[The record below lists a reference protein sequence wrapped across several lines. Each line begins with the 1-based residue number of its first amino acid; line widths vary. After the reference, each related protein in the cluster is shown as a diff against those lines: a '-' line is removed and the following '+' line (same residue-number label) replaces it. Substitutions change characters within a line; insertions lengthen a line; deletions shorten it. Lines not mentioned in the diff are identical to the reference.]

1 MKRFLI
7 TITVALMIT
16 IVLSNVVSAARI
28 SFIGTA
34 NTTGNNPTSGNFTLP
49 AGWAAGD
56 VAVFWWY
63 TENNTKT
70 LVAGTPWG
78 ITSKQDVNS
87 SGFGH
92 IFIGYR
98 TLVAGDSTFGWTS
111 STVNLATTIWGTSV
125 FRGVN
130 RSGDPFEAQSG
141 APATFTDT
149 SSPDPPAVTT
159 KTNGA
164 WVIPI
169 FGKNNDYLSIT
180 VPTGYTSAGSN
191 DATTGNDASAGVA
204 YREIASIGTEDPGPW
219 SAAGT
224 ANDDGYVWTGALMP
238 AAENAVFFGTN
249 L

>member
-1 MKRFLI
+1 
-7 TITVALMIT
+7 MIT

-34 NTTGNNPTSGNFTLP
+34 NTTASNPTSGDFTLP
-49 AGWAAGD
+49 AGWVAGD

-63 TENNTKT
+63 TATFDKT

-98 TLVAGDSTFGWTS
+98 TLAAGDSTFGWTS
-111 STVNLATTIWGTSV
+111 SSAVNATTIWGTSV

-141 APATFTDT
+141 APATFTNT
-149 SSPDPPAVTT
+149 SSPNPPPVTT
-159 KTNGA
+159 ITNGA

-169 FGKNNDYLSIT
+169 FGKNNDYTTIT
-180 VPTGYTSAGSN
+180 VPTGYTSAGENSS
-191 DATTGNDASAGVA
+191 TTGADASAGVA
-204 YREIASIGTEDPGPW
+204 YREIASIGTEDPGAW
-219 SAAGT
+219 AAAGAT
-224 ANDDGYVWTGALMP
+224 QDDGYVWTGALTP